1 MTDILIRSL
10 CFIAIIVLG
19 YSLRRIGIFKAEDFH
34 VLSTIV
40 LKITLPAAVVS
51 SMNGR
56 ELDVSL
62 LSICL
67 LGFGF
72 GALYV
77 LAGFL
82 FNLKAD
88 KDRRAFEMLNLA
100 GYNIGCFALPFLQSF
115 LGPSGVTTA
124 ILLDTGNSIVCL
136 GGAAGV
142 AGVVKAGKGG
152 SLKQILTRALS
163 SVPFITYIIM
173 TALCLLHLQLP
184 APVITF
190 ASTISNANV
199 FLSMLMIG
207 VGFQLSAEASQ
218 LKAVARALLIRFG
231 LAVVF
236 AAVCYFLMPFAQ
248 EYRKALVILAF
259 SPISGAAPAFTAD
272 LGADVGMASAIN
284 SLYILISIPAML
296 TALLLIP

>member
-100 GYNIGCFALPFLQSF
+100 GYNIGCFAL
-115 LGPSGVTTA
+115 PSGVTTA